1 MLLLLKFLHSLLRLF
16 IFAKLTYLLWI
27 THYYPTSYNFN
38 QLTWWIY
45 FIVFDI
51 WLIINISN
59 KNTNKF
65 IDSDED

>member
-16 IFAKLTYLLWI
+16 IFAKLTYLLWV
-27 THYYPTSYNFN
+27 THYYPISYNFN